1 MSEIQPKNM
10 KNNTKK
16 RLDQILFKPVILR
29 SFIIHAHV
37 PLSGPKAVKIVPAMK
52 RKGSNLKDN
61 FFALILDI

>member
-37 PLSGPKAVKIVPAMK
+37 PLLGPKAVKIVTTMK
-52 RKGSNLKDN
+52 R
-61 FFALILDI
+61 